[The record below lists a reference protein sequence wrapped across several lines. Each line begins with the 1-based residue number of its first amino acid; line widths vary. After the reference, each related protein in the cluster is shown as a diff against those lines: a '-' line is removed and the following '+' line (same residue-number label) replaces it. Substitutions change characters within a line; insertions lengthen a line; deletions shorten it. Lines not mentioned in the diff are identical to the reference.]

1 MIYSEQNLQALMLW
15 FKKIPV
21 NLFPEE
27 KRYDETF
34 LREHAGV
41 INWQTVV
48 DIDGLSIDFLRE
60 FSEELDLKHR
70 MIRNEIEKEFK

>member
-1 MIYSEQNLQALMLW
+1 MIYSEQNLSALLLW

-27 KRYDETF
+27 KRYDESF
-34 LREHAGV
+34 LREHADV

-48 DIDGLSIDFLRE
+48 DTDSLSVDFLRE
-60 FSEELDLKHR
+60 FADRLDLGHR
-70 MIRNEIEKEFK
+70 RLRNEIKNEFK